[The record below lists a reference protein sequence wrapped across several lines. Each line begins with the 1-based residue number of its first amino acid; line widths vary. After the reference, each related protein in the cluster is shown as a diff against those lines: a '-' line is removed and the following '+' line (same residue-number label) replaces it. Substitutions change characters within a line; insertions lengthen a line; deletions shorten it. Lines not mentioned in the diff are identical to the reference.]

1 MRSEIFFKAVEDLTE
16 GYNQKPLIK
25 KGSKKMKKL
34 MAFLR
39 DEDGLE
45 TVEYAIILGLVVAG
59 TIGLVTSIGGWSN
72 AQFAR
77 VQGELPGAPAVP

>member
-45 TVEYAIILGLVVAG
+45 TVEYAIILGLIVAG
-59 TIGLVTSIGGWSN
+59 TIGLVTSIGSWTN
-72 AQFAR
+72 AQFTR
-77 VQGELPGAPAVP
+77 VDNALPE